1 MTKNLILILGPTAIG
16 KTRVSIQIA
25 KHFNTE
31 IISADSRQIYREL
44 SIGTALPNAQQLHT
58 VKHHLIHNHSIH
70 EYYNAAHYEK
80 EALEKIE
87 HLFQK
92 NDTVI
97 MTGGSM
103 LYIDVVCNGID
114 DLPDV
119 DPEIRENLT
128 KRFQNEGLEN
138 LRLELKKIDPAYYK
152 TADLKNPKRILH
164 ALEIFY
170 TTGKTYSSM
179 LTRKKVNRDFNIVKI
194 GLNTNRQ
201 FLHER
206 INKRV
211 DEMIENGLIKEAR
224 SVFPYCHLNSLNTVG
239 YKELFL
245 HFENK
250 LTLNEAIERIKRNT
264 RRYARRQITWFRKDK
279 EITWFEPEEVKEI
292 INNIETKL
300 TGVSK

>member
-1 MTKNLILILGPTAIG
+1 MVKTLVIILGPTAIG
-16 KTRVSIQIA
+16 KTKISIQVA
-25 KHFNTE
+25 QHFNTE
-31 IISADSRQIYREL
+31 IVSADSRQIYREL

-70 EYYNAAHYEK
+70 AYYNAAHYEK
-80 EALEKIE
+80 EALGIIEK
-87 HLFQK
+87 LFQR

-119 DPEIRENLT
+119 EPEIRENLV
-128 KRFQNEGLEN
+128 KRFHNEGLDN

-170 TTGKTYSSM
+170 TTGKPYSSL

-194 GLNTNRQ
+194 GLNTDRQ
-201 FLHER
+201 ILHER

-211 DEMIENGLIKEAR
+211 DEMIENGLIEEAR
-224 SVFPYCHLNSLNTVG
+224 SVFSFRHLNSLNTVG

-250 LTLNEAIERIKRNT
+250 LTLNEAIELIKRNT
-264 RRYARRQITWFRKDK
+264 RRYARKQITWFRKDK
-279 EITWFEPEEVKEI
+279 NITWFEPGEVKEI
-292 INNIETKL
+292 INNIETKIS
-300 TGVSK
+300 GVSK